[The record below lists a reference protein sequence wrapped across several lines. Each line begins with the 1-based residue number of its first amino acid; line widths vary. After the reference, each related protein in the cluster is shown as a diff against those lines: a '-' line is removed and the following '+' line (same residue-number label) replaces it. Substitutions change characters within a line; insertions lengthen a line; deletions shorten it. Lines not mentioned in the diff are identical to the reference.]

1 MAMSSRLDTH
11 RPAYKLVQRSR
22 AESQLLP
29 ATSESDDDLLK
40 PTSRLPPKPLPGR
53 RKYWPFILVTLIA
66 LSTIIPLA
74 ILISKIEG
82 MMPETYWSGLDLK
95 GTSCDLVNAKNSSR
109 LQSAFQI
116 NLRGAAQLSFG
127 EAKLID
133 LVFDLLV
140 GQGGRLLLAAVAYIV
155 FMDAL
160 LRSMEITTVP
170 YQLYTSLVFSSNSL
184 IATWHSIRAVSTT
197 NGWRGKAYLI
207 WCALAMIYVL
217 AFPTLIESATGYVSP
232 SSPGFDIDN
241 GTMVRADSNE
251 LISCLNVT
259 GGLLFGLPEN
269 NTIAPGPPAH
279 AFDPLKIGSG
289 FILTP
294 DDIPSFVNDSSLYY
308 ALLTAETDWVDR
320 NSNLSTNSM
329 SNDRSKKYPYYV
341 SLHPVT
347 NLTIDGRNHT
357 LHDITNH
364 DIYQPSYCYG
374 DQVLGPSQLQQTPY
388 CFTENYFVWYVFL
401 TVRIQRPIADSQ
413 FPRGFSSIVLYV
425 VLGLQ
430 ILWTI
435 GMYGV
440 WLDANIASELVRH
453 GRTIRGPLRAAADL
467 VEAMNDTVGKEYCA
481 YSDREVSKALQAS
494 GDRLRYESTFGDDE
508 LLHVGLSTKPSARVY
523 LSGKKLYGSE
533 DTARR
538 RRVGQ
543 ERQ

>member
-1 MAMSSRLDTH
+1 MSSRVDTH

-22 AESQLLP
+22 AESRLLP
-29 ATSESDDDLLK
+29 APSESDDDLLK
-40 PTSRLPPKPLPGR
+40 PTSRLPPRPLPGR
-53 RKYWPFILVTLIA
+53 RKYRPFILVTLIA

-82 MMPETYWSGLDLK
+82 MVPETYWSGLDLR
-95 GTSCDLVNAKNSSR
+95 GTSCDLVNTKNSSR

-232 SSPGFDIDN
+232 SSPGFDLDG

-251 LISCLNVT
+251 LTSCLNVT
-259 GGLLFGLPEN
+259 AGLLIHLPEN

-279 AFDPLKIGSG
+279 TFDPMKYGTGYSL
-289 FILTP
+289 FP
-294 DDIPSFVNDSSLYY
+294 DEIPSVVNDSSLYY
-308 ALLTAETDWVDR
+308 ALLTATSDLIY
-320 NSNLSTNSM
+320 NYSNLSTNST
-329 SNDRSKKYPYYV
+329 SNDRSKTYPYHASRRY
-341 SLHPVT
+341 VT
-347 NLTIDGRNHT
+347 NITLDGVNNT
-357 LHDITNH
+357 LYDTHSPDL
-364 DIYQPSYCYG
+364 YEPCYCYG
-374 DQVLGPSQLQQTPY
+374 DQVLQPYQLRQTPY
-388 CFTENYFVWYVFL
+388 CFTENYFVW
-401 TVRIQRPIADSQ
+401 
-413 FPRGFSSIVLYV
+413 GFSSIVLYV

-453 GRTIRGPLRAAADL
+453 GRTIRGPFRAAADL
-467 VEAMNDTVGKEYCA
+467 VEAMNDTLGHEYCA
-481 YSDREVSKALQAS
+481 YSDREVSKALQTS
-494 GDRLRYESTFGDDE
+494 GDWLRYESTFGDDE
-508 LLHVGLSTKPSARVY
+508 LLHVGLSTKPTARVY

>member
-1 MAMSSRLDTH
+1 MAMSSRVDTH
-11 RPAYKLVQRSR
+11 RPAYKLFQRSR

-29 ATSESDDDLLK
+29 APSESDDDLLK

-82 MMPETYWSGLDLK
+82 MLPETSWSGLDLR
-95 GTSCDLVNAKNSSR
+95 GTSCDLVNTKNSSR

-259 GGLLFGLPEN
+259 SGLLINLPEN
-269 NTIAPGPPAH
+269 NTIALGPPAH
-279 AFDPLKIGSG
+279 TFDPMKNGYGYSLS
-289 FILTP
+289 P
-294 DDIPSFVNDSSLYY
+294 DEIPSVVNDSTTS
-308 ALLTAETDWVDR
+308 DWI
-320 NSNLSTNSM
+320 SNVSTNST
-329 SNDRSKKYPYYV
+329 SNDRSKKNPYRDSVRY
-341 SLHPVT
+341 VT
-347 NLTIDGRNHT
+347 NITIDGLNHT
-357 LHDITNH
+357 LYDIYKP
-364 DIYQPSYCYG
+364 DIYQPCYCYG
-374 DQVLGPSQLQQTPY
+374 DQVLLPYQLRETPY
-388 CFTENYFVWYVFL
+388 CFTENYFVW
-401 TVRIQRPIADSQ
+401 
-413 FPRGFSSIVLYV
+413 GFSSIVLYV

-435 GMYGV
+435 GMYCV

-453 GRTIRGPLRAAADL
+453 GRTIRGPFRAAADL
-467 VEAMNDTVGKEYCA
+467 VEAMNDTLGNEYCA
-481 YSDREVSKALQAS
+481 YSDREVSKALKTS

-508 LLHVGLSTKPSARVY
+508 LLHVGLSTKPTARVY

-533 DTARR
+533 DAARR
-538 RRVGQ
+538 RGVGK